1 MAKTIN
7 FCGDS
12 FCVSDHENSWTNI
25 LTNLLGYSTF
35 GRGKNGSAHEH
46 AIQSFNPNADI
57 TVFCWTEPHRLY
69 HSNYAINM
77 NACDSHRKEIPIY
90 EAAYQFYK
98 QIHELQYFNDRQ
110 KRDLY
115 WFDHEVLSKY
125 IGTIIHLWNFNKTYN
140 FIHGLTVKGCLINL
154 SSTHKE
160 NTKILNHLS
169 FEQNKLLADKLYKL
183 LRNENG

>member
-12 FCVSDHENSWTNI
+12 FCASDHENSWTNI

-35 GRGKNGSAHEH
+35 GRGKDGSAHEH

-140 FIHGLTVKGCLINL
+140 FIHGLTVKRCLINF

-169 FEQNKLLADKLYKL
+169 FEQNKLLANKLYKL